1 MRNVYFVTLTALIL
15 ISSCKSK
22 EPDAF
27 AFGNF
32 ESEEIIVSAE
42 SSGKLM
48 EFNVSEGLNMEAGDY
63 CGYIDTTQLYLKKL
77 QLVSGIRSVSARLLQ
92 LDKQVRVN
100 EVSMNNL
107 EREKNCVV
115 SLLGGG
121 AATTKQ
127 LDDISGQIDVLKVQT
142 EALTAQKSV
151 IRAESESLEIQILQV
166 NDLIAKSI
174 IKSPARGIV
183 LEKYLYA
190 GELAVAG
197 KPLFKTADLSELLL
211 RVFVS
216 GNQLEQIKIGSEVDV
231 FIDGEDGSL
240 RKYRGTLVWISGK
253 SEFTPKI
260 IQTRDERVNLVY
272 AVKIRVV
279 NDGSLKIGMPAEIRL

>member
-1 MRNVYFVTLTALIL
+1 MNNVYFVSFAALIIL
-15 ISSCKSK
+15 SSCKNT

-48 EFNVSEGLNMEAGDY
+48 EFSVSEGLKLEVGDY

-77 QLVSGIRSVSARLLQ
+77 QLTSGIRSVSARLLQ
-92 LDKQVRVN
+92 LDKQLMVN

-107 EREKNCVV
+107 LREKNRVV

-127 LDDISGQIDVLKVQT
+127 LDDLNGQIDVLRAQT
-142 EALTAQKSV
+142 DASKAQKSV
-151 IRAESESLEIQILQV
+151 LHAERESLEIQILQL

-174 IKSPARGIV
+174 IHSPSQGIV
-183 LEKYLYA
+183 LEKYLYT

-197 KPLFKTADLSELLL
+197 KPLFKIADLSELML

-231 FIDGEDGSL
+231 FIDGQDDSL
-240 RKYRGTLVWISGK
+240 RKFRGTLVWISGK

-279 NDGSLKIGMPAEIRL
+279 NDGSLKIGMPAEMRL